1 MSKSKIISVSLTEE
15 QHQAVKQISS
25 ILTGK
30 SSVSGCIAF
39 LINEKLKE
47 LKAIDESKK

>member
-1 MSKSKIISVSLTEE
+1 MTKAKIITVSLTEE
-15 QHQAVKQISS
+15 QHQAVKDMSMP
-25 ILTGK
+25 LTGK
-30 SSVSGCIAF
+30 SNVSGCIAF